1 MGKNYYHLYNFDRVL
16 TFLIAPLVVTPIS
29 EERKTK
35 IMSSKKNE
43 GVALHQSYEP
53 PMADFFSL
61 SAPQDILVDMSIELS
76 VEDFEQGEDL

>member
-1 MGKNYYHLYNFDRVL
+1 
-16 TFLIAPLVVTPIS
+16 
-29 EERKTK
+29 
-35 IMSSKKNE
+35 MSSKKNE

-61 SAPQDILVDMSIELS
+61 SALQDILVDMSIELS

>member
-1 MGKNYYHLYNFDRVL
+1 
-16 TFLIAPLVVTPIS
+16 
-29 EERKTK
+29 
-35 IMSSKKNE
+35 MSSKKNE

-53 PMADFFSL
+53 PMADLFPL